1 MQKLLD
7 RPEKFVRCPTDAGS
21 ANPRSI
27 WPVLENQER
36 KAKVSR
42 VLKGTSIEADTK
54 NFNLTPITPFSSG
67 LKWQWKT
74 YPFRKRKK
82 KAEAAFYFLPP
93 CSDFSNGTVRFSG
106 IYSGWMLKGL
116 CDIPASGPKMLFS
129 WQPLEPNPLPSAFLK
144 RREALADW
152 EPGNAEPGQGVKK
165 WIRLSRKELDGA
177 KAAASREIP

>member
-7 RPEKFVRCPTDAGS
+7 RPEKFIRHPTDAGS

-67 LKWQWKT
+67 LNILSGKE
-74 YPFRKRKK
+74 KK

-93 CSDFSNGTVRFSG
+93 CSDFSNGIVRFSG

-129 WQPLEPNPLPSAFLK
+129 
-144 RREALADW
+144 
-152 EPGNAEPGQGVKK
+152 
-165 WIRLSRKELDGA
+165 
-177 KAAASREIP
+177 